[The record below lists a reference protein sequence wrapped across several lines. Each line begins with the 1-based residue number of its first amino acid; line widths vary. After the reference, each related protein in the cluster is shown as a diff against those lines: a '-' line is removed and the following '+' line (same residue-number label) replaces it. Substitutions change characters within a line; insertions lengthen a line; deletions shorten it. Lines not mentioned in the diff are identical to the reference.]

1 MGENTE
7 QTTNRKT
14 ETTAQMNE
22 LNKALLELKKITGIS
37 LEVSGAAPEQI
48 EPALTQIHC
57 LCTAY
62 KEKYNRTD
70 FLQGLMTGNIPHYEI
85 SDRASRLHIDPEEK
99 RILFLIEG
107 KHFDETSG
115 AILKNLLSCRSKTY
129 IVPLT
134 ETLLAA
140 IRPLC
145 QNETFED
152 MRHIAETIVDTLNTE
167 ALIRVR
173 LSYSSVMNTLADIQ
187 KAFQETNLALKVGRL
202 FYSEQNI
209 FPYNELGIGRLIY
222 RLPVSLCENFLSEIF
237 GSPIPK
243 TLDPELM
250 ATVNRFFLNNLNI
263 AETARQLHMHRNTL
277 IYRLEQIEK
286 QTGLDLRL
294 FDDAMTFKIAMMVIN
309 YLKGNK

>member
-134 ETLLAA
+134 ETLLAV

-152 MRHIAETIVDTLNTE
+152 MRHIAETIVDTQYRGAYPCPPLIQFCNE
-167 ALIRVR
+167 HACRYSKSFSGNESCVESRKAL
-173 LSYSSVMNTLADIQ
+173 
-187 KAFQETNLALKVGRL
+187 L
-202 FYSEQNI
+202 FRTKY
-209 FPYNELGIGRLIY
+209 FP
-222 RLPVSLCENFLSEIF
+222 V
-237 GSPIPK
+237 
-243 TLDPELM
+243 
-250 ATVNRFFLNNLNI
+250 
-263 AETARQLHMHRNTL
+263 
-277 IYRLEQIEK
+277 
-286 QTGLDLRL
+286 
-294 FDDAMTFKIAMMVIN
+294 
-309 YLKGNK
+309 

>member
-134 ETLLAA
+134 ETLLAV

-152 MRHIAETIVDTLNTE
+152 M
-167 ALIRVR
+167 
-173 LSYSSVMNTLADIQ
+173 
-187 KAFQETNLALKVGRL
+187 
-202 FYSEQNI
+202 
-209 FPYNELGIGRLIY
+209 
-222 RLPVSLCENFLSEIF
+222 
-237 GSPIPK
+237 
-243 TLDPELM
+243 
-250 ATVNRFFLNNLNI
+250 
-263 AETARQLHMHRNTL
+263 
-277 IYRLEQIEK
+277 
-286 QTGLDLRL
+286 
-294 FDDAMTFKIAMMVIN
+294 
-309 YLKGNK
+309 

>member
-1 MGENTE
+1 
-7 QTTNRKT
+7 
-14 ETTAQMNE
+14 
-22 LNKALLELKKITGIS
+22 
-37 LEVSGAAPEQI
+37 
-48 EPALTQIHC
+48 
-57 LCTAY
+57 
-62 KEKYNRTD
+62 
-70 FLQGLMTGNIPHYEI
+70 
-85 SDRASRLHIDPEEK
+85 
-99 RILFLIEG
+99 
-107 KHFDETSG
+107 
-115 AILKNLLSCRSKTY
+115 
-129 IVPLT
+129 
-134 ETLLAA
+134 
-140 IRPLC
+140 
-145 QNETFED
+145 
-152 MRHIAETIVDTLNTE
+152 
-167 ALIRVR
+167 
-173 LSYSSVMNTLADIQ
+173 
-187 KAFQETNLALKVGRL
+187 LKVGRL

>member
-1 MGENTE
+1 
-7 QTTNRKT
+7 
-14 ETTAQMNE
+14 
-22 LNKALLELKKITGIS
+22 
-37 LEVSGAAPEQI
+37 
-48 EPALTQIHC
+48 
-57 LCTAY
+57 
-62 KEKYNRTD
+62 
-70 FLQGLMTGNIPHYEI
+70 MTGNIPHYEI

-134 ETLLAA
+134 ETLLAV

-202 FYSEQNI
+202 FYSEQNN

>member
-115 AILKNLLSCRSKTY
+115 AILKN
-129 IVPLT
+129 
-134 ETLLAA
+134 
-140 IRPLC
+140 
-145 QNETFED
+145 
-152 MRHIAETIVDTLNTE
+152 
-167 ALIRVR
+167 
-173 LSYSSVMNTLADIQ
+173 
-187 KAFQETNLALKVGRL
+187 
-202 FYSEQNI
+202 
-209 FPYNELGIGRLIY
+209 
-222 RLPVSLCENFLSEIF
+222 
-237 GSPIPK
+237 
-243 TLDPELM
+243 
-250 ATVNRFFLNNLNI
+250 ATVLPFKNL
-263 AETARQLHMHRNTL
+263 
-277 IYRLEQIEK
+277 YRSP
-286 QTGLDLRL
+286 
-294 FDDAMTFKIAMMVIN
+294 
-309 YLKGNK
+309 YGNAACSHTSALPKRDV

>member
-107 KHFDETSG
+107 KHFD
-115 AILKNLLSCRSKTY
+115 
-129 IVPLT
+129 
-134 ETLLAA
+134 
-140 IRPLC
+140 
-145 QNETFED
+145 
-152 MRHIAETIVDTLNTE
+152 
-167 ALIRVR
+167 
-173 LSYSSVMNTLADIQ
+173 
-187 KAFQETNLALKVGRL
+187 
-202 FYSEQNI
+202 
-209 FPYNELGIGRLIY
+209 
-222 RLPVSLCENFLSEIF
+222 
-237 GSPIPK
+237 
-243 TLDPELM
+243 
-250 ATVNRFFLNNLNI
+250 
-263 AETARQLHMHRNTL
+263 
-277 IYRLEQIEK
+277 
-286 QTGLDLRL
+286 
-294 FDDAMTFKIAMMVIN
+294 
-309 YLKGNK
+309 

>member
-134 ETLLAA
+134 ETLLAV

-209 FPYNELGIGRLIY
+209 FPYNELGIGRLI
-222 RLPVSLCENFLSEIF
+222 
-237 GSPIPK
+237 
-243 TLDPELM
+243 
-250 ATVNRFFLNNLNI
+250 
-263 AETARQLHMHRNTL
+263 
-277 IYRLEQIEK
+277 
-286 QTGLDLRL
+286 
-294 FDDAMTFKIAMMVIN
+294 
-309 YLKGNK
+309 